1 MNIRVVHLSASDLE
15 GGAARAA
22 FRLHIGLRD
31 AGIDSHMLVKSK
43 KSDDGYVHQAQFNKI
58 RNFIYH
64 RLDYLLWLNRYPY
77 REDVNFSISYWKTSI
92 IEQIRALDPDIV
104 HLHWIS
110 DNFLSLETIARL
122 KKPVVWS
129 MHDMNPFTGGC
140 HYDNNCNRY
149 LTVCGNCPVLHST
162 RQNDLSTWIQKR
174 KKKIFAALPNL
185 TMVGL
190 SRWMQEA
197 ARASY
202 VLEGIPVV
210 NLPNGIDI
218 AQYKPVAKET
228 AKNLLSLPSDKK
240 VILFGAQFSNAE
252 KRKGFHHLLKAMK
265 NFVRDDLLIVVF
277 GAKADTRDTGISFPV
292 RFLGNLHDDL
302 SLCIVYSAAD
312 VMVVPSEQENL
323 SNGIMESMA
332 CGTPVVAFN
341 IGGNPDMIQHQ
352 RNGYLA
358 RHLDADDLGEGI
370 RWVIDHKDYEKL
382 AINARNTITERFD
395 IARVAGQ
402 YAALYRK
409 VLGKDS

>member
-58 RNFIYH
+58 RNSIYH
-64 RLDYLLWLNRYPY
+64 RLDYLLWLNRYPD

-92 IEQIRALDPDIV
+92 IEQIKALDPDIV

-190 SRWMQEA
+190 SRWMQKL
-197 ARASY
+197 R
-202 VLEGIPVV
+202 VRVMFW
-210 NLPNGIDI
+210 
-218 AQYKPVAKET
+218 KE
-228 AKNLLSLPSDKK
+228 
-240 VILFGAQFSNAE
+240 
-252 KRKGFHHLLKAMK
+252 
-265 NFVRDDLLIVVF
+265 
-277 GAKADTRDTGISFPV
+277 FP
-292 RFLGNLHDDL
+292 
-302 SLCIVYSAAD
+302 
-312 VMVVPSEQENL
+312 
-323 SNGIMESMA
+323 
-332 CGTPVVAFN
+332 
-341 IGGNPDMIQHQ
+341 
-352 RNGYLA
+352 
-358 RHLDADDLGEGI
+358 
-370 RWVIDHKDYEKL
+370 
-382 AINARNTITERFD
+382 
-395 IARVAGQ
+395 
-402 YAALYRK
+402 
-409 VLGKDS
+409 